1 MKKQPSNNLFLSKN
15 RIKALLLV
23 AVLLFIALFGRL
35 FYIQIFQG
43 SHLQIKGASQWYR
56 DLPLSAPRGKILDTN
71 GLVLVDNKDVYTV
84 FVRPRAVADKPM
96 VARTLSQALSI
107 DYNRLL
113 DRMNAAA
120 VSEITVLRQVPSQIA
135 EPLIDL
141 RLDGVYFTLDSRRN
155 YPHGDFLTQVLGFTD
170 IDNIGQSGLEAYY
183 DKFLKGTDGLAL
195 TPTDIRGIQLANSAT
210 RYVPPIPGADITLT
224 IDLNIQAFATDAVK
238 NAQKQF
244 NSQSASM
251 LIMDA
256 TNGGIVASAQ
266 TPSFNLNNIPR
277 DDIATLNAL
286 SKNTMLVDVF
296 EPGSTFKIFTT
307 ALALENQTSTRDAL
321 FPCAGFRMVDG
332 QRIKCWRSIGHGIQ
346 MLDDGVKNSCN
357 CVFMDLALDMGVEM
371 FYKGLRDFGFGS
383 KTGIDFFSE
392 SKGILMN
399 EKYVKNVDLARIG
412 FGHAVATT
420 PLQLV
425 AGVAAAVNGGNFF
438 QPHFLQSATSG
449 GTGIEFYKRQ
459 NSADRRVISE
469 QTSEQMRQILAS
481 VVSDGSGKKAGVQG
495 FSVGGKT
502 GTAQKYKNGV
512 IAQGKYVS
520 SFIGFAP
527 ADNPKYVA
535 LMVVD
540 EPEGY
545 LYYGSLV
552 AAPFVGQVFDRIF
565 DYKGMVGDKG
575 LTEQI
580 NVAMPE
586 LVGRTLDESVRILNN
601 LGVRFELCGEGSNVI
616 GTVPVATTIIATKKD
631 IVLIRAG

>member
-277 DDIATLNAL
+277 D
-286 SKNTMLVDVF
+286 
-296 EPGSTFKIFTT
+296 
-307 ALALENQTSTRDAL
+307 
-321 FPCAGFRMVDG
+321 
-332 QRIKCWRSIGHGIQ
+332 
-346 MLDDGVKNSCN
+346 
-357 CVFMDLALDMGVEM
+357 
-371 FYKGLRDFGFGS
+371 
-383 KTGIDFFSE
+383 
-392 SKGILMN
+392 
-399 EKYVKNVDLARIG
+399 
-412 FGHAVATT
+412 
-420 PLQLV
+420 
-425 AGVAAAVNGGNFF
+425 
-438 QPHFLQSATSG
+438 
-449 GTGIEFYKRQ
+449 
-459 NSADRRVISE
+459 
-469 QTSEQMRQILAS
+469 
-481 VVSDGSGKKAGVQG
+481 
-495 FSVGGKT
+495 
-502 GTAQKYKNGV
+502 
-512 IAQGKYVS
+512 
-520 SFIGFAP
+520 
-527 ADNPKYVA
+527 
-535 LMVVD
+535 
-540 EPEGY
+540 
-545 LYYGSLV
+545 
-552 AAPFVGQVFDRIF
+552 
-565 DYKGMVGDKG
+565 
-575 LTEQI
+575 
-580 NVAMPE
+580 
-586 LVGRTLDESVRILNN
+586 
-601 LGVRFELCGEGSNVI
+601 
-616 GTVPVATTIIATKKD
+616 
-631 IVLIRAG
+631 